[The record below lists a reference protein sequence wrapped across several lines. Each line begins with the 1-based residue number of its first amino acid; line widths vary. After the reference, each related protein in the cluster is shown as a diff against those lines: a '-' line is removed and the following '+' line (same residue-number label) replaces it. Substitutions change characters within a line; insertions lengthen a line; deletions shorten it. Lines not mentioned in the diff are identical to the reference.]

1 MCKPD
6 SALRNRQALYCL
18 VFSGE
23 AVRREEAENS
33 EHSQYPIEK
42 GPCNGNGPEG
52 LSAGAERGEMEA
64 RKNLRDALAQMD

>member
-6 SALRNRQALYCL
+6 SAPRNRQALYFI

-42 GPCNGNGPEG
+42 GPGNGNGPEG
-52 LSAGAERGEMEA
+52 LSVGSEQG
-64 RKNLRDALAQMD
+64 NGST